1 MNKFL
6 RVLLMTSLLSFAAFA
21 SAADTKAADPKVGY
35 VEVDRILREA
45 PQAIE
50 SAKKLQKEF
59 SSRTAELERLKKQL
73 QDKENSGTAKEQ
85 DLSSLRI
92 DFERKRRELNEDINI
107 RKGEELSLLQG
118 RINKAV
124 TAVSEAEGFEM
135 VLYSGTVYVSKRA
148 NFTDKVIKLLGK

>member
-1 MNKFL
+1 LNKSLQF
-6 RVLLMTSLLSFAAFA
+6 VLAAGLVLFALNAG
-21 SAADTKAADPKVGY
+21 ADPKVGY

-59 SSRTAELERLKKQL
+59 SPRTAELERLQKQL

-85 DLSSLRI
+85 ELSNLRV

-107 RKGEELSLLQG
+107 RKGEELSALQD

-124 TAVSEAEGFEM
+124 TAVSEAEGFDM

-148 NFTDKVIKLLGK
+148 NFTDKVLKSLGKTTP